1 MVSRSGPNWLLRTL
15 IVLSLGVHAVLLIH
29 LSGIYRA
36 GALTYIEMTLQ
47 NIHRPQTRDIPRPR
61 PRPETPAPGAQV
73 PKLNVAQR
81 PLPRLKP
88 LTLAAAPDAAPS
100 PLGEHIGV
108 PAIPRPP
115 AVAASDWVPK
125 LQAEATPT
133 EFMTADSYL
142 EMVKLRIESRKRYP
156 RAAKNARIEGR
167 VAIRFI
173 LAADGSVRDV
183 AVTRGA
189 RNDALNAAA
198 LEAVRQA
205 APFPRPPANLFKG
218 DLALELTI
226 VFELT

>member
-1 MVSRSGPNWLLRTL
+1 MVSRSGPNWLLGTL

-47 NIHRPQTRDIPRPR
+47 NIHRTQTRDIPRPR
-61 PRPETPAPGAQV
+61 PRPEAPAPGAPV

-88 LTLAAAPDAAPS
+88 LTPAAAPDTAPS
-100 PLGEHIGV
+100 PLGERIGV

-125 LQAEATPT
+125 FQAEAAPT

-173 LAADGSVRDV
+173 LAADGSVREV
-183 AVTRGA
+183 EIVKGSYS
-189 RNDALNAAA
+189 NELNRAA
-198 LEAVRQA
+198 LEAVRHA
-205 APFPRPPANLFKG
+205 APFPRPPANLFQE
-218 DLALELTI
+218 DI
-226 VFELT
+226 VLKLNIIFELT